1 MGRFRIIVF
10 IVLAAVIAVF
20 AINLL
25 RTEGLVMSPQGDLR
39 RVYYSNGGGM
49 EGGFDSRE
57 LQIHDDGT
65 ATLTTEYASWHGA
78 RTRTCVYEVGAEL
91 VARMRKLVDD
101 YELYKASERPDSQ
114 FFAYDADTWH
124 ITLGYEGNTYDFNE
138 NQELTRE
145 ESEGVRE
152 MLKLFDEMSA
162 VEPESDTLAPREV
175 VMTVDGYT
183 YTFLVNDSQAAT
195 DLCELCP
202 MDLTGELEGEEL
214 FIALPDGLDVGDC
227 EQAEGGGRGDL
238 LYDPDLGELRIET
251 VDYEEKDGLYKLGEM
266 EWPSLD
272 LLIEAGE
279 FECHFYTYANEDY

>member
-25 RTEGLVMSPQGDLR
+25 RTGGLVMSPKGELR

-49 EGGFDSRE
+49 NGGFDSRE

-65 ATLTTEYASWHGA
+65 ATLTTEEASWHGA
-78 RTRTCVYEVGAEL
+78 RTHTCVYEVSADL
-91 VARMRKLVDD
+91 VARMRELVDS
-101 YELYKASERPDSQ
+101 YELYKAETRPDSP
-114 FFAYDADTWH
+114 FFALDADTWH
-124 ITLGYEGNTYDFNE
+124 MTLGYEGNTFDFNE
-138 NQELTRE
+138 NQELSSK

-152 MLKLFDEMSA
+152 VLKLMGEMAA
-162 VEPESDTLAPREV
+162 VDPVSDTLSPREV
-175 VMTVDGYT
+175 IMTVDGYT

-195 DLCELCP
+195 DLCEMCP
-202 MDLTGELEGEEL
+202 MDLTGELEGEEFFL
-214 FIALPDGLDVGDC
+214 ALPDELDVGDC
-227 EQAEGGGRGDL
+227 PQAEGGGRGDL

-251 VDYEEKDGLYKLGEM
+251 VDYEEQDGLYKLGEM

-272 LLIEAGE
+272 RLIEAGG